1 LSDFGRAAASIVPVL
16 LFRRLDLLLQ
26 ALVLI
31 ASIRAAIALFYFRA
45 EFRGSFHLD
54 RTAFKRQLAYALPF
68 GLAILVEIVQYSL
81 PQYVVAHLST
91 PATFAIFAVG
101 CLSIPLVD
109 FAASPTSDVMM
120 VKMQENLAAGRTRAV
135 LGIWHDTTWKLALLF
150 FPLVALVVVAA
161 REIII
166 LLFTAKYAASI
177 PIFIVWS
184 LTILL
189 TTLQVDGVLRVFAQT
204 RLLLALNLM
213 RLAIIAGLIKWS
225 LSAFSLVGPV
235 LVIVLATLTFKA
247 GALIRMKTL
256 LQVRASELLP
266 WRNLAALLAASAGA
280 GAVGF
285 AVKSLI
291 SAHTL
296 ALLLATA
303 VAHSIT
309 YALLVWNFDLLSAHE
324 RLVISEWVRRT
335 FGNFAR
341 VLEYRKG

>member
-1 LSDFGRAAASIVPVL
+1 
-16 LFRRLDLLLQ
+16 
-26 ALVLI
+26 
-31 ASIRAAIALFYFRA
+31 
-45 EFRGSFHLD
+45 
-54 RTAFKRQLAYALPF
+54 
-68 GLAILVEIVQYSL
+68 
-81 PQYVVAHLST
+81 
-91 PATFAIFAVG
+91 
-101 CLSIPLVD
+101 
-109 FAASPTSDVMM
+109 
-120 VKMQENLAAGRTRAV
+120 
-135 LGIWHDTTWKLALLF
+135 
-150 FPLVALVVVAA
+150 
-161 REIII
+161 
-166 LLFTAKYAASI
+166 
-177 PIFIVWS
+177 
-184 LTILL
+184 
-189 TTLQVDGVLRVFAQT
+189 
-204 RLLLALNLM
+204 
-213 RLAIIAGLIKWS
+213 
-225 LSAFSLVGPV
+225 
-235 LVIVLATLTFKA
+235 
-247 GALIRMKTL
+247 MKTL